1 MKLTRLQVKNLTF
14 PVVCANIQTNHS
26 AINSSVI
33 PYHIFKKHDLAVIGV
48 TTDSAFCCHLI
59 YDRSSHTSLA
69 IPSISNPGPGTTFQD
84 PIAVVQVHF
93 SLYPT
98 NPAADDGLQATV
110 DHIKATENITR
121 IIAMTHIGYDKDI
134 ELAQK
139 TKVSVLAPPTALL
152 R

>member
-1 MKLTRLQVKNLTF
+1 MIF
-14 PVVCANIQTNHS
+14 SPHA
-26 AINSSVI
+26 SV
-33 PYHIFKKHDLAVIGV
+33 
-48 TTDSAFCCHLI
+48 
-59 YDRSSHTSLA
+59 A

-84 PIAVVQVHF
+84 PISVVQVHF
-93 SLYPT
+93 SLYSIS
-98 NPAADDGLQATV
+98 PAADNNLQATV

-139 TKVSVLAPPTALL
+139 TKVSVLTPPAALL